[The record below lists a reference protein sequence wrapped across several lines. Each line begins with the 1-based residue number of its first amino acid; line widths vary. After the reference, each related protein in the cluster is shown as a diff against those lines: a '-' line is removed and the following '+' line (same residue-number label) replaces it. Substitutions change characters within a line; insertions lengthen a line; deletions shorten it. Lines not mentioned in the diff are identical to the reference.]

1 VSGNPVESSAA
12 AASCGILEEIARED
26 DTVGAQGSIA
36 GFFERRQLLFATKT
50 DPGALSAHGRV
61 FLEAGLLD
69 SALESF
75 AMAGDSAG
83 LARVEEAARRTGD
96 TFSLV
101 AALKALGKAAT
112 PAEWVAIGETALK
125 AGMLWFAYRAFE
137 KADNQD
143 GLERTRAAM
152 HGAGITPEQQ

>member
-1 VSGNPVESSAA
+1 MGE
-12 AASCGILEEIARED
+12 
-26 DTVGAQGSIA
+26 QGPIT
-36 GFFERRQLLFATKT
+36 GFYERRELLFATKSN
-50 DPGALSAHGRV
+50 PAALSAHGRR

-83 LARVEEAARRTGD
+83 LAQVDEAARRAGD

-101 AALKALGKAAT
+101 AALKALGKTAT
-112 PAEWVAIGETALK
+112 PVEWVAVGETALK

-137 KADNQD
+137 KADSQD
-143 GLERTRAAM
+143 GLERARAAM
-152 HGAGITPEQQ
+152 HAVGINPEQQQ

>member
-1 VSGNPVESSAA
+1 MGTQKSVP
-12 AASCGILEEIARED
+12 
-26 DTVGAQGSIA
+26 
-36 GFFERRQLLFATKT
+36 GFYERRELLFAAKP
-50 DPGALSAHGRV
+50 DPAALSAQGRV

-83 LARVEEAARRTGD
+83 LSHVEAAARRAGD

-101 AALKALGKAAT
+101 PALKALGKTAS
-112 PAEWVAIGETALK
+112 PAEWVAIGETALQ

-137 KADNQD
+137 KADNQG

-152 HGAGITPEQQ
+152 HAAGISPE

>member
-1 VSGNPVESSAA
+1 MG
-12 AASCGILEEIARED
+12 
-26 DTVGAQGSIA
+26 TQGTLP
-36 GFFERRQLLFATKT
+36 GFYERRDLLFATKSNAA
-50 DPGALSAHGRV
+50 ALSAHGRG

-83 LARVEEAARRTGD
+83 LAQVDEAARRAGD

-101 AALKALGKAAT
+101 AVLKALGKTDT
-112 PAEWVAIGETALK
+112 PAEWVGVGETALK

-143 GLERTRAAM
+143 GLERTRTAM
-152 HGAGITPEQQ
+152 HDAGISPEQQ

>member
-1 VSGNPVESSAA
+1 MGTKES
-12 AASCGILEEIARED
+12 IP
-26 DTVGAQGSIA
+26 
-36 GFFERRQLLFATKT
+36 GFFERRDLLFAPKS
-50 DPGALSAHGRV
+50 DPAALSAHGRG

-83 LARVEEAARRTGD
+83 LARVEEAARRAGD
-96 TFSLV
+96 SFSLV
-101 AALKALGKAAT
+101 AVLKALGKTAT
-112 PAEWVAIGETALK
+112 PVEWVAIGETALQ

-143 GLERTRAAM
+143 GLERARAAM
-152 HGAGITPEQQ
+152 HAAGINPETA

>member
-1 VSGNPVESSAA
+1 MG
-12 AASCGILEEIARED
+12 
-26 DTVGAQGSIA
+26 TKGSIP
-36 GFFERRQLLFATKT
+36 GFYERRELLFAPKP
-50 DPGALSAHGRV
+50 DAAALSAQGRG

-83 LARVEEAARRTGD
+83 LAQVEEAARRAGD

-101 AALKALGKAAT
+101 AVLKSLGKNAT
-112 PAEWVAIGETALK
+112 PVEWVAIGETALK
-125 AGMLWFAYRAFE
+125 AGNLWFAYRAFE
-137 KADNQD
+137 KADSQE

-152 HGAGITPEQQ
+152 YAAGISPE

>member
-1 VSGNPVESSAA
+1 MGTQES
-12 AASCGILEEIARED
+12 LP
-26 DTVGAQGSIA
+26 
-36 GFFERRQLLFATKT
+36 GFFERRELLFAEQPNKA
-50 DPGALSAHGRV
+50 ALSAQGQI
-61 FLEAGLLD
+61 FLNAGLLD

-75 AMAGDSAG
+75 AMAGDTAG
-83 LARVEEAARRTGD
+83 LAQTEEAARRAGD

-101 AALKALGKAAT
+101 AVLKAAGKSAT
-112 PAEWVAIGETALK
+112 PAEWVTIGETGLG

-152 HGAGITPEQQ
+152 HAAGISPV

>member
-1 VSGNPVESSAA
+1 MGTP
-12 AASCGILEEIARED
+12 GTIP
-26 DTVGAQGSIA
+26 
-36 GFFERRQLLFATKT
+36 GFYERRELLFAVKQN
-50 DPGALSAHGRV
+50 PAALSAQGRG

-83 LARVEEAARRTGD
+83 LAQVEEAARRVGD

-101 AALKALGKAAT
+101 PAIKALGKTMT
-112 PAEWVAIGETALK
+112 PAEWIVVGETALE

-143 GLERTRAAM
+143 GLERARTAM
-152 HGAGITPEQQ
+152 HAAGITPEQQ

>member
-1 VSGNPVESSAA
+1 MG
-12 AASCGILEEIARED
+12 
-26 DTVGAQGSIA
+26 TQGSIP
-36 GFFERRQLLFATKT
+36 GFYERRELLFAAK
-50 DPGALSAHGRV
+50 PNPAALSAQGKG

-75 AMAGDSAG
+75 AMAGDSSG
-83 LARVEEAARRTGD
+83 LALVEAAARRAGD

-101 AALKALGKAAT
+101 PALKALGKT
-112 PAEWVAIGETALK
+112 PTAVEWVDVGETALT

-143 GLERTRAAM
+143 GLERTRFAM
-152 HGAGITPEQQ
+152 HAAGINPEQQ

>member
-1 VSGNPVESSAA
+1 MG
-12 AASCGILEEIARED
+12 
-26 DTVGAQGSIA
+26 TQGALP
-36 GFFERRQLLFATKT
+36 GFFERRELLFAAK
-50 DPGALSAHGRV
+50 PNPSALSAQGRG

-83 LARVEEAARRTGD
+83 LAQVDEAARRAGD

-101 AALKALGKAAT
+101 AVLRSLGKTAT
-112 PAEWVAIGETALK
+112 PADWVAIGETALQ

-137 KADNQD
+137 KADHQD
-143 GLERTRAAM
+143 GLERTRRAM
-152 HGAGITPEQQ
+152 FEAGISPEQRQG

>member
-1 VSGNPVESSAA
+1 
-12 AASCGILEEIARED
+12 
-26 DTVGAQGSIA
+26 VGTQGSIP
-36 GFFERRQLLFATKT
+36 GFYERRELLFAAKS
-50 DPGALSAHGRV
+50 DAAALSRHGRG

-83 LARVEEAARRTGD
+83 LAQVDEAARRAGD

-101 AALKALGKAAT
+101 AVLKALGKTAT

-152 HGAGITPEQQ
+152 HAAGISPEQPL

>member
-1 VSGNPVESSAA
+1 MG
-12 AASCGILEEIARED
+12 
-26 DTVGAQGSIA
+26 TQGSLP
-36 GFFERRQLLFATKT
+36 GFYERRELLFAVK
-50 DPGALSAHGRV
+50 PVPASLSAQGRI

-83 LARVEEAARRTGD
+83 LAQVDEAARRAGD

-101 AALKALGKAAT
+101 AVLKALGKTAT

-125 AGMLWFAYRAFE
+125 AGLLWFAYRAFE
-137 KADNQD
+137 KADSQD
-143 GLERTRAAM
+143 GLERTRTAM
-152 HGAGITPEQQ
+152 HAAGISPGQQA